1 MGFHEPSYMKKYRLI
16 DIKDGEEG
24 NLRLQVKRWY
34 GWSTFRFLYYD
45 MLDKKYKNTIS
56 DAEMIINKLNEI

>member
-1 MGFHEPSYMKKYRLI
+1 MKKYRLI

-24 NLRLQVKRWY
+24 NLHLQVKRWY

-45 MLDKKYKNTIS
+45 MLDKKYKNT
-56 DAEMIINKLNEI
+56 KRC